1 MIDSKNRRSRAN
13 QTIAGKGISMVSF
26 VQNLSLLYVFFF
38 FFFKQES
45 TTDEKTPLSRFI
57 QKGPWGENTACCLEV
72 CALQS
77 VYEVGGK
84 KIKMFSLAIDWVHL
98 IVQLEVI
105 YAAPAFVKIAGEQ
118 VSEKMKH

>member
-1 MIDSKNRRSRAN
+1 MKRLPFH
-13 QTIAGKGISMVSF
+13 V
-26 VQNLSLLYVFFF
+26 L
-38 FFFKQES
+38 FKRVLE
-45 TTDEKTPLSRFI
+45 EK
-57 QKGPWGENTACCLEV
+57 TACCLEV

-84 KIKMFSLAIDWVHL
+84 KIKMFSLAIHL

-105 YAAPAFVKIAGEQ
+105 YAGPAFVKIAGEQ

>member
-38 FFFKQES
+38 FKQES

-57 QKGPWGENTACCLEV
+57 QKGP
-72 CALQS
+72 
-77 VYEVGGK
+77 
-84 KIKMFSLAIDWVHL
+84 
-98 IVQLEVI
+98 
-105 YAAPAFVKIAGEQ
+105 
-118 VSEKMKH
+118 

>member
-26 VQNLSLLYVFFF
+26 VQNLSLLYFF

-57 QKGPWGENTACCLEV
+57 QKGP
-72 CALQS
+72 
-77 VYEVGGK
+77 
-84 KIKMFSLAIDWVHL
+84 
-98 IVQLEVI
+98 
-105 YAAPAFVKIAGEQ
+105 
-118 VSEKMKH
+118 

>member
-1 MIDSKNRRSRAN
+1 MIDSKNGRSRAN

-38 FFFKQES
+38 LNRKARQMKRLPFHVLFKRVLE
-45 TTDEKTPLSRFI
+45 EK
-57 QKGPWGENTACCLEV
+57 TACCLEV

-105 YAAPAFVKIAGEQ
+105 YAGPAFVKIAGEQ

>member
-38 FFFKQES
+38 FFKQES

-57 QKGPWGENTACCLEV
+57 QKGP
-72 CALQS
+72 
-77 VYEVGGK
+77 
-84 KIKMFSLAIDWVHL
+84 
-98 IVQLEVI
+98 
-105 YAAPAFVKIAGEQ
+105 
-118 VSEKMKH
+118 

>member
-26 VQNLSLLYVFFF
+26 VQNLSLLYI

-57 QKGPWGENTACCLEV
+57 QKGP
-72 CALQS
+72 
-77 VYEVGGK
+77 
-84 KIKMFSLAIDWVHL
+84 
-98 IVQLEVI
+98 
-105 YAAPAFVKIAGEQ
+105 
-118 VSEKMKH
+118 

>member
-26 VQNLSLLYVFFF
+26 VQNLLLLYVF

-57 QKGPWGENTACCLEV
+57 QKGP
-72 CALQS
+72 
-77 VYEVGGK
+77 
-84 KIKMFSLAIDWVHL
+84 
-98 IVQLEVI
+98 
-105 YAAPAFVKIAGEQ
+105 
-118 VSEKMKH
+118 

>member
-26 VQNLSLLYVFFF
+26 VQNLSLLYVVFFLNRKARQMKRLPF
-38 FFFKQES
+38 HVLFKRVLE
-45 TTDEKTPLSRFI
+45 EK
-57 QKGPWGENTACCLEV
+57 TACCLEV